1 MLITILRE
9 YQTRVT
15 RNIVAGDQPNI
26 VDDAIS
32 NEPQRTTLG
41 ELKVKKKVPTNRAD
55 ATRRGVVKDWINFYD

>member
-1 MLITILRE
+1 MFIIILRE

-15 RNIVAGDQPNI
+15 WNIVAGDQPNTM
-26 VDDAIS
+26 DDAIT

-55 ATRRGVVKDWINFYD
+55 ATRQGVVKDLNQFL